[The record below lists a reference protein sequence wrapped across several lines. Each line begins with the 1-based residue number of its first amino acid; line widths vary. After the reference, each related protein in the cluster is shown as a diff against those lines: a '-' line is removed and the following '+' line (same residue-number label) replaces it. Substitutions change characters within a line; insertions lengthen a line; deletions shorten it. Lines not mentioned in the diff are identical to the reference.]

1 MAQIGDP
8 MLESPSE
15 LPPGDRR
22 GLQGLRDTTR
32 VTLARPKG
40 RGGQFFAKYALVLL
54 GVALFAVFSATL
66 SQTFPTTN
74 TVDSILS
81 DQSIVALLALAE
93 LLVISV
99 GHYDLS
105 VGYGVGVLQLLTVGL
120 LFRDHIAWPAIILI
134 ILCFGAIIGLVN
146 GLLVTVAKI
155 DSFIATL
162 GVGYFLFG
170 ISEWYSG
177 GEQVIGTGFPHAFA
191 TLYFGSVL
199 GIPAPAIY
207 IFVLSVIMWIV
218 LQYLPT
224 GRYMYAIGSNQR
236 AAELSG
242 IRVRRYTLG
251 AFVAAGVIVG
261 IAGVLLGANL
271 QVGQSDIG
279 PTFLLPAF
287 VGALLG
293 ATVIKPGRVNVWGTI
308 VAVLVL
314 GIGIAGIEQLG
325 GKFYTTPLFDGG
337 TLIISVGAAG
347 FAARRQRASTQRRDE
362 AALAEVQQAGRRRR

>member
-1 MAQIGDP
+1 MAQMGAP
-8 MLESPSE
+8 TVGSGSE
-15 LPPGDRR
+15 QPLGDRH
-22 GLQGLRDTTR
+22 GLQRLRETTR

-40 RGGQFFAKYALVLL
+40 RGGQLFAKYALVLL
-54 GVALFAVFSATL
+54 GVALFAAFSAVL
-66 SQTFPTTN
+66 SQTFPTAN

-81 DQSIVALLALAE
+81 DQSTVALLALAE

-105 VGYGVGVLQLLTVGL
+105 VGYGVGVLQLLTIGL
-120 LFRDHIAWPAIILI
+120 LFRDHIAWPAIIFIVLV
-134 ILCFGAIIGLVN
+134 LGAIVGLVN

-162 GVGYFLFG
+162 GVGYVLFG
-170 ISEWYSG
+170 VNEWYSG
-177 GEQVIGTGFPHAFA
+177 GEEVIGNGFPHAFG
-191 TLYFGSVL
+191 TLYFGTVL

-207 IFVLSVIMWIV
+207 IFVLAVLMWLV

-242 IRVRRYTLG
+242 IRVRRYTIG
-251 AFVAAGVIVG
+251 AFVAAGVIVAV
-261 IAGVLLGANL
+261 AGVLLAANL
-271 QVGQSDIG
+271 QVGESNIG
-279 PTFLLPAF
+279 STFLLPAF

-293 ATVIKPGRVNVWGTI
+293 ATAIKPGRVNVWGTI

-337 TLIISVGAAG
+337 TLIVSVGAAG
-347 FAARRQRASTQRRDE
+347 FAARRQRARTKRQDD
-362 AALAEVQQAGRRRR
+362 AALAEVQRSQTR

>member
-1 MAQIGDP
+1 MSQTGGPVVDNRD
-8 MLESPSE
+8 E
-15 LPPGDRR
+15 LSPGDRR
-22 GLQGLRDTTR
+22 GLQGLRETTR
-32 VTLARPKG
+32 LTLARPKG
-40 RGGQFFAKYALVLL
+40 RGGQLFAKYALVLL
-54 GVALFAVFSATL
+54 GVALFAVFSAAL

-105 VGYGVGVLQLLTVGL
+105 VGYGVGVLQLFTLGL
-120 LFRDHIAWPAIILI
+120 LFRDGIAWPLIILI
-134 ILCFGAIIGLVN
+134 ILGFGAVIGLVN
-146 GLLVTVAKI
+146 GLLVTVVKI

-177 GEQVIGTGFPHAFA
+177 GEEIIGKTFPHAFG
-191 TLYFGSVL
+191 TVYFGTVL

-207 IFVLSVIMWIV
+207 IFVLSVIMWVV

-251 AFVAAGVIVG
+251 AFVAGGMIVAV
-261 IAGVLLGANL
+261 AGVLLGANL
-271 QVGQSDIG
+271 QVGQSNIG

-293 ATVIKPGRVNVWGTI
+293 ATAIKPGRVNVWGTI

-337 TLIISVGAAG
+337 TLIVSVGAAG
-347 FAARRQRASTQRRDE
+347 FAARRQRARTQRRDE
-362 AALAEVQQAGRRRR
+362 AALAEAQAPPSR